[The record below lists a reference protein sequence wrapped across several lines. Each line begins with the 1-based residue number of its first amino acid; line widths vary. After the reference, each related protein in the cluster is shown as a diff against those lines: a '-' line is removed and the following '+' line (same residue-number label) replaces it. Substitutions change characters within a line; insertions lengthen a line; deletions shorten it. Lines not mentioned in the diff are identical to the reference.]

1 MADDRWEHEKEERLR
16 KHIARLKE
24 VDIVSR
30 VIETERERYE
40 HEGNIFS
47 AWYAYLVARQTGTA
61 IPDWILKAL
70 DDVSTGLFGLYLNS
84 THGRKVSKA
93 DIAKAA
99 KLSGKRGKGNLFTKY
114 GNPDWWLLAEVV
126 GLHMGLGDNETFAIE
141 AVAEEYR
148 VSKSI
153 VRRAWKRYEKVRPE
167 RVVKL
172 LSSAKPPIS

>member
-1 MADDRWEHEKEERLR
+1 MDNDRWEREKEESLR
-16 KHIARLKE
+16 RHLSRLKKHG
-24 VDIVSR
+24 IVSR
-30 VIETERERYE
+30 VIEDQRERYE

-84 THGRKVSKA
+84 THGRKVSNA

-99 KLSGKRGKGNLFTKY
+99 KLSSKRGKGNLFTKF
-114 GNPDWWLLAEVV
+114 GNPDWWLMAEVV
-126 GLHMGLGDNETFAIE
+126 GLYMGQGAYETYAID

-148 VSKSI
+148 VSKST